1 MSSLENINKTSAC
14 VAIASLEN
22 RIRPKAEALPGFHLR
37 NEISIVYYVIGIMR
51 MPFIHNH
58 IKSS

>member
-37 NEISIVYYVIGIMR
+37 NEIS
-51 MPFIHNH
+51 
-58 IKSS
+58 